1 MPPRRLV
8 EPEETCEIHV
18 DGDSVRAVPGEP
30 LAIAMAAAGRLVL
43 GRSVKYHRPRGA
55 FCHAGRCD
63 GCLMRVDGVS
73 SVMTC
78 TMPAQEGMVV
88 ETQNVV
94 GSAKLDLLAATDW
107 FFPRGMDH
115 HHMFT
120 WSKPVNQMMQKV
132 ARRIAG
138 IGRLPDEVQAP
149 VSHSER
155 EVDVLVVG
163 GGPAG
168 LVAAAEC
175 AKGGLS
181 VLLVEEASHLGGHL
195 ALIPG
200 RGEVELA
207 PGEELEAPVAIER
220 LVKAAESAGAELATT
235 RSAVG
240 VYDRENSLRGSGEEV
255 EQPER
260 HTVLSVGRGGPEL
273 VFPRRLVIAAGAHE
287 GPPDVPGN
295 DIPGVVG
302 VRAAAHML
310 QHGVTPG
317 ERVALVGEGHWV
329 SRLARELEEHDVEVV
344 GPFGRED
351 LAAIRGRTQVRSVAI
366 GSDGETTDHDCDAL
380 VWAGPCTGAYELASQ
395 AGAGVAF
402 DGSAFHV
409 QADRGDGTTAAAWL
423 RCVGQCTGQQP
434 LPERLAQARR
444 AGKAIAEEL
453 GDG

>member
-8 EPEETCEIHV
+8 EPEQTCEIRV
-18 DGDSVRAVPGEP
+18 DGDSLEAVPGEP
-30 LAIAMAAAGRLVL
+30 LAIAIAAAGRLVL

-78 TMPAQEGMVV
+78 TVPAREGMVV

-94 GSAKLDLLAATDW
+94 GSAKVDLLAATDW

-138 IGRLPDEVQAP
+138 IGRLPDEAQEP
-149 VSHSER
+149 VPYVER
-155 EVDVLVVG
+155 DVDVLVVG

-168 LVAAAEC
+168 LATAAEC
-175 AKGGLS
+175 AGGGVS
-181 VLLVEEASHLGGHL
+181 VLLVEETGRLGGHL
-195 ALIPG
+195 ALLPG
-200 RGEVELA
+200 NGEVELA
-207 PGEELEAPVAIER
+207 RGHELEAHAAIDR
-220 LVKAAESAGAELATT
+220 LVAQAREAGAELATA

-240 VYDRENSLRGSGEEV
+240 VYDPQNSLRGSGDDVV
-255 EQPER
+255 EPER
-260 HTVLSVGRGGPEL
+260 HTVLVIGRGGPEL
-273 VFPRRLVIAAGAHE
+273 VFPRRMIVAAGAHE

-295 DIPGVVG
+295 DIPGVIG
-302 VRAAAHML
+302 IRAAAHML
-310 QHGVTPG
+310 RHGVVPG
-317 ERVALVGEGHWV
+317 ERVALVGGGHWV
-329 SRLARELEEHDVEVV
+329 SRLAKALEEHQVEVV
-344 GPFGRED
+344 GPFRARE
-351 LAAIRGRTQVRSVAI
+351 LSAVHGRTQVKSIEVARDG
-366 GSDGETTDHDCDAL
+366 GSEDHPCDA
-380 VWAGPCTGAYELASQ
+380 VAWAGPCTGAYELASQ
-395 AGAGVAF
+395 AGAAVAF

-409 QADRGDGTTAAAWL
+409 EADRRSGATAAPWL
-423 RCVGQCTGQQP
+423 RCVGQCTGQAP

-444 AGKAIAEEL
+444 AGRAIAEEL
-453 GDG
+453 GRG

>member
-30 LAIAMAAAGRLVL
+30 LAVAMAAAGRLVL

-78 TMPAQEGMVV
+78 TVPAREGMVV

-168 LVAAAEC
+168 LVTAAGC
-175 AKGGLS
+175 AAGGLS
-181 VLLVEEASHLGGHL
+181 VLLVEEAGHLGGHL
-195 ALIPG
+195 ALMPG
-200 RGEVELA
+200 RGEVDLG
-207 PGEELEAPVAIER
+207 PGEELEATAAIDR
-220 LVKAAESAGAELATT
+220 LVKAAESAGVELRTT
-235 RSAVG
+235 R
-240 VYDRENSLRGSGEEV
+240 
-255 EQPER
+255 P
-260 HTVLSVGRGGPEL
+260 
-273 VFPRRLVIAAGAHE
+273 
-287 GPPDVPGN
+287 
-295 DIPGVVG
+295 
-302 VRAAAHML
+302 
-310 QHGVTPG
+310 
-317 ERVALVGEGHWV
+317 
-329 SRLARELEEHDVEVV
+329 
-344 GPFGRED
+344 
-351 LAAIRGRTQVRSVAI
+351 
-366 GSDGETTDHDCDAL
+366 
-380 VWAGPCTGAYELASQ
+380 
-395 AGAGVAF
+395 
-402 DGSAFHV
+402 
-409 QADRGDGTTAAAWL
+409 
-423 RCVGQCTGQQP
+423 
-434 LPERLAQARR
+434 ARR
-444 AGKAIAEEL
+444 PSRRPS
-453 GDG
+453 